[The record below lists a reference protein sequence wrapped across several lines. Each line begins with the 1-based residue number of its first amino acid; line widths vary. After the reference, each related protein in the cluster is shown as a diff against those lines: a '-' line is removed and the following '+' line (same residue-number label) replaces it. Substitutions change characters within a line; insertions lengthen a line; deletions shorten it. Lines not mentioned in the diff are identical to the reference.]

1 MALLNERRSLAA
13 RGAMWLIGLY
23 QRRISPCLPPMC
35 RFQPTCSQ
43 YTLEAVQRYGFW
55 RGSWL
60 GLKRLLRCN
69 PLFPGGHD
77 PVP

>member
-1 MALLNERRSLAA
+1 MAAPAERRSWAATVAA
-13 RGAMWLIGLY
+13 RLIRAY
-23 QRRISPCLPPMC
+23 QRWLSPCLPPLC

-43 YTLEAVQRYGFW
+43 YTLEAIQRYGFLK
-55 RGSWL
+55 GCWL
-60 GLKRLLRCN
+60 GTRRLLRCN